1 MKTISGH
8 NWYEQYSQGEDEEG
22 NKVKYIDEIEL
33 KAEAVKWVKIFT
45 EYFMFGYWYKCDRYN
60 KEEQK

>member
-1 MKTISGH
+1 MIKQKTLKDFER
-8 NWYEQYSQGEDEEG
+8 EQYSQGEDEEC

-45 EYFMFGYWYKCDRYN
+45 EYFMFGYWYKCDEYRT
-60 KEEQK
+60 K